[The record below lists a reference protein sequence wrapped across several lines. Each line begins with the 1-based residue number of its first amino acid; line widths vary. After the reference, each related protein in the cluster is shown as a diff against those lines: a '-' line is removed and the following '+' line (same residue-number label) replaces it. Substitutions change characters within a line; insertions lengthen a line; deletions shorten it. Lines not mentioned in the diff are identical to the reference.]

1 MALPSSVTEELFQD
15 CTTFIGQDTACRYN
29 PVVQSGHFKT
39 MHTTRHCT
47 TFRVIG
53 TEHQA
58 CYPGM
63 HDRTDTHQAG
73 FQGDIERGIGKPVI
87 AK

>member
-1 MALPSSVTEELFQD
+1 MTLPSPLTKKFFQD
-15 CTTFIGQDTACRYN
+15 SSAFISHYTTTRLN
-29 PVVQSGHFKT
+29 PVIQPGYFKT
-39 MHTTRHCT
+39 MHTTRNCT
-47 TFRVIG
+47 TFRIIG

-58 CYPGM
+58 RYPSM

-73 FQGDIERGIGKPVI
+73 FQSDIEGGIGKPVI